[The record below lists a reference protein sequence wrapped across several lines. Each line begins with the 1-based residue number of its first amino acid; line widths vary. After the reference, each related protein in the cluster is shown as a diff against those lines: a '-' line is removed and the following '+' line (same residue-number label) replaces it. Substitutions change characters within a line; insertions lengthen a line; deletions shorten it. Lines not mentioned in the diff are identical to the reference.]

1 MMDRLGAL
9 NVFMRAAETRS
20 FVATGRD
27 LGISASAVGKA
38 IARLEERLGVR
49 LLHRSTRSMT
59 LTAEGRTFLDHCRRI
74 FDEVDAAEAMLFQ
87 ASDTPLGVLR
97 VSLPIAGMLLM
108 PVIAAFMKT
117 WPDIRMD
124 IDFTDRMVAVIE
136 EGFDAVIRTGEIADT
151 RLMHRKLG
159 VFRHRIVA
167 SPAYLAQHGTPL
179 TPEDLLDHA
188 CLHHRYMNS
197 GKLEP
202 WPLTRNGVD
211 LNLDLPQTAVVST
224 IEPLLYLAEQGFGVA
239 CLPPFAVNRQIE
251 AGTLVA
257 LLDGMLRDVG
267 SFRVLW
273 PASRYMPP
281 KTRLFIDFL
290 ADHLSLG

>member
-9 NVFMRAAETRS
+9 NAFMRAAETCS
-20 FVATGRD
+20 FVAAGRD

-49 LLHRSTRSMT
+49 LFHRSTRSMT
-59 LTAEGRTFLDHCRRI
+59 LTAEGTTFLDHCRRI

-87 ASDTPLGVLR
+87 ASNTPSGVLR

-108 PVIAAFMKT
+108 PLIAAFMKA

-151 RLMHRKLG
+151 RLMSRKLG
-159 VFRHRIVA
+159 VFRHRMVA

-179 TPEDLLDHA
+179 SPEDLLGHA

-197 GKLEP
+197 GRLEQ
-202 WPLTRNGVD
+202 WPLMRNGGD
-211 LNLDLPQTAVVST
+211 LKLDLPETAVVST

-251 AGTLVA
+251 AGKLVA
-257 LLDGMLRDVG
+257 LLDGSLRDAG

-273 PASRYMPP
+273 PASRYLPP
-281 KTRLFIDFL
+281 KTRVFVDFL
-290 ADHLSLG
+290 TDHLTLG

>member
-1 MMDRLGAL
+1 MDRLGAL
-9 NVFMRAAETRS
+9 NAFMRAAETCS
-20 FVATGRD
+20 FVAAGRD

-49 LLHRSTRSMT
+49 LFHRSTRSMT
-59 LTAEGRTFLDHCRRI
+59 LTAEGTTFLDHCRRI

-87 ASDTPLGVLR
+87 ASNTPSGVLR

-108 PVIAAFMKT
+108 PVIAAFMKA

-136 EGFDAVIRTGEIADT
+136 ESFDAVIRTGEIADT
-151 RLMHRKLG
+151 RLMSRKLG
-159 VFRHRIVA
+159 VFRHRMVA

-179 TPEDLLDHA
+179 TPEDLLGHA

-197 GKLEP
+197 GRLEP
-202 WPLTRNGVD
+202 WPLMRNGVD
-211 LNLDLPQTAVVST
+211 LKLDLPETAVVST

-257 LLDGMLRDVG
+257 LLDGSLRDAG

-273 PASRYMPP
+273 PASRYLPP
-281 KTRLFIDFL
+281 KTRVFVDFL
-290 ADHLSLG
+290 ADHLALG

>member
-1 MMDRLGAL
+1 MDRLGAL
-9 NVFMRAAETRS
+9 NAFMRAAETCS

-59 LTAEGRTFLDHCRRI
+59 LTAEGTTFLDHCRRI

-87 ASDTPLGVLR
+87 ASDKPSGVLR

-188 CLHHRYMNS
+188 CL
-197 GKLEP
+197 
-202 WPLTRNGVD
+202 
-211 LNLDLPQTAVVST
+211 
-224 IEPLLYLAEQGFGVA
+224 
-239 CLPPFAVNRQIE
+239 PPFAVNRKIE
-251 AGTLVA
+251 AGTLVP
-257 LLDGMLRDVG
+257 LLDDMLIDAG

-273 PASRYMPP
+273 PASRYLPH

-290 ADHLSLG
+290 TEHLVLG

>member
-1 MMDRLGAL
+1 MDRLGAL
-9 NVFMRAAETRS
+9 NAFMRAAETCS
-20 FVATGRD
+20 FVAAGRD

-38 IARLEERLGVR
+38 IGRLEERLGVR
-49 LLHRSTRSMT
+49 LFHRSTRSMT
-59 LTAEGRTFLDHCRRI
+59 LTAEGTTFLDHCRRI
-74 FDEVDAAEAMLFQ
+74 FDEVDATEAMLFQ
-87 ASDTPLGVLR
+87 ASNTPSGVLR

-108 PVIAAFMKT
+108 PVIAAFMKA

-136 EGFDAVIRTGEIADT
+136 EGFDAVTRTGEIADT
-151 RLMHRKLG
+151 RLMSRKLG
-159 VFRHRIVA
+159 VFRHRMVA

-179 TPEDLLDHA
+179 TPDDLLGHA

-197 GKLEP
+197 GRLEP
-202 WPLTRNGVD
+202 WPLMRNGVD
-211 LNLDLPQTAVVST
+211 LKLDLPETAVVST

-257 LLDGMLRDVG
+257 LLDGSLRDAG

-273 PASRYMPP
+273 PASRYLPP
-281 KTRLFIDFL
+281 KTRVFVDFL
-290 ADHLSLG
+290 ADQLALG